1 MNDKRAIQMVPSRKE
16 QQDDDL
22 RPEAETGI
30 FIRSRLKIT
39 LGLIM
44 FAGYCLLYLAPLPFR
59 PLHMPDETRYAEI
72 PREMLETGDWVVP
85 RLNGLR
91 YFEKPVLGYW
101 LTAVSIRCFGENRF
115 SLRLPSALATGLSAM
130 LLALLVYRYGQA
142 CTAWL
147 GAAVFLTSFQVYA
160 LGVFN
165 ALDPIF
171 SLFVTASLVC
181 FYVAFQTGS
190 RRAKRVWL
198 ALFGL
203 ACGLGFLAKGF
214 LAFAIPVVTI
224 GPFLVWEKRW
234 KDMFTLPWIPLGIS
248 LAVILPWAI
257 MIHLRE
263 PDYWRHFIFVEHL
276 KRFASPDNKGLH
288 SGPLWF
294 LLPYL
299 IGGAVPWT
307 FAVPA
312 ALRGLRNGG
321 WRDSLIRYALCWFTF
336 PFLLVSASKGK
347 LGSYILPCFAPIS
360 LLIATGLIQSMKE
373 GDFKPFRAA
382 AWTCAAIAGLAGPVI
397 TAIYFLN
404 LARLPIF
411 ASDETWK
418 WAAGAA
424 ALVAWC
430 GISLISARVKRM
442 ALSVGL
448 FGVAPVALMLSAHFV
463 LPRQAFE
470 SRFPEA
476 FVTRYAGAIHREAGV
491 YSTNYLAPAVG
502 WILKRSDIGILGRG
516 GELQYGL
523 NYPDAAG
530 RQIQTHEL
538 RRQIGDRKRSKVI
551 ILLVHDRRYSK
562 LSKALLKATRLE
574 KADGFVFATFEP
586 HMDRS
591 GCIDL
596 YPRLA
601 LYRNLPGYAYPKK
614 EGP

>member
-1 MNDKRAIQMVPSRKE
+1 MNDKRAIQMVPTRKG

-22 RPEAETGI
+22 RPGAGAGI
-30 FIRSRLKIT
+30 FIRSRSKVT

-44 FAGYCLLYLAPLPFR
+44 FAGYCLLYLVPLPFR

-72 PREMLETGDWVVP
+72 PREMVETGDWVVP

-115 SLRLPSALATGLSAM
+115 SLRLPSALATGLSAV
-130 LLALLVYRYGQA
+130 LLAWLLCRYGQA
-142 CTAWL
+142 FSAWL

-165 ALDPIF
+165 ALDPVF
-171 SLFVTASLVC
+171 SFFVTASLVC
-181 FYVAFQTGS
+181 FYIAFQTGPGPT
-190 RRAKRVWL
+190 KRLWL

-203 ACGLGFLAKGF
+203 ACGLGFLTKGL

-234 KDMFTLPWIPLGIS
+234 KGMFTLPWIPLGIC

-257 MIHLRE
+257 IIHLRE

-276 KRFASPDNKGLH
+276 ERFASLDSEGFH
-288 SGPLWF
+288 SNPFWF

-307 FAVPA
+307 FAVRA
-312 ALRGLRNGG
+312 ALRGLQNAG
-321 WRDSLIRYALCWFTF
+321 WRNPLIRYALCWFTF

-347 LGSYILPCFAPIS
+347 LGSYILPCFAPLS
-360 LLIATGLIQSMKE
+360 LLIAEGLTQSMKE
-373 GDFKPFRAA
+373 GDFKPFTAA
-382 AWTCAAIAGLAGPVI
+382 AWTCAAFAGLAGPVL
-397 TAIYFLN
+397 TAVHFLN
-404 LARLPIF
+404 FARLPTF

-418 WAAGAA
+418 WAVGAA

-430 GISLISARVKRM
+430 GISLVSARAKRM

-448 FGVAPVALMLSAHFV
+448 FGVAPVALMLSAHLI

-476 FVTRYAGAIHREAGV
+476 FVTRTAGGTHREDRV

-502 WILKRSDIGILGRG
+502 WILKRTNIGILGRG

-523 NYPDAAG
+523 NYPDAAC
-530 RQIQTHEL
+530 RQIQISEL
-538 RRQIGDRKRSKVI
+538 ATQIDDRKRSKAIV
-551 ILLVHDRRYSK
+551 LLVDDHRYSNLIK
-562 LSKALLKATRLE
+562 DLPEPARLE
-574 KADGFVFATFEP
+574 RANGLVFAKFEP
-586 HMDRS
+586 PTDRS
-591 GCIDL
+591 GFIDFF
-596 YPRLA
+596 PRLA
-601 LYRNLPGYAYPKK
+601 LWRNFLGYTHPKK
-614 EGP
+614 EEP